1 MLSSLPA
8 SSLLPLALKS
18 SYPSPPEITRIRPPE
33 QYIFSKPSNIFYV
46 FTLDKIYN
54 LYLPAPAPPSLRPAL
69 SLARPGP
76 LLAPVWAATPPGSGD
91 ISTLVRNLTSS

>member
-1 MLSSLPA
+1 M
-8 SSLLPLALKS
+8 
-18 SYPSPPEITRIRPPE
+18 
-33 QYIFSKPSNIFYV
+33 

-91 ISTLVRNLTSS
+91 ISTLVRNLPTS